1 MVLCH
6 FGYCVAHTG
15 DLSTSFGTS
24 LGVILE
30 ALESSGMPLGSIL
43 VALGSSGT
51 LPGGLWC
58 HLVSFGLAMGAEK
71 VLK

>member
-6 FGYCVAHTG
+6 FGWCFAVAG
-15 DLSTSFGTS
+15 DLLGSFGMLAGS
-24 LGVILE
+24 FLE
-30 ALESSGMPLGSIL
+30 AWESSGMPLGSIL

-58 HLVSFGLAMGAEK
+58 HLVSFGLAMGAHK
-71 VLK
+71 VLE